1 MHVVVSETLRLA
13 ATRRLPEDYA
23 MNRHALTVSLALLMP
38 MAAPAAVTQSSPDGA
53 IVEHHY
59 TIAATPQAAWSALVH
74 PELWWPSDHTWSGDR
89 ANLRLEAQA
98 GGCFCENWGES
109 SAEHG
114 RVVMAVPGK
123 LLRIRGALGPM
134 QEMAV
139 TAVLTVKLT
148 ATEAGGTEATVTYRI
163 SGDASHKIDGFVP
176 GVDAVIGQ
184 QFGAF
189 AAYVSPATP
198 KPAP

>member
-1 MHVVVSETLRLA
+1 MTRYALA
-13 ATRRLPEDYA
+13 A
-23 MNRHALTVSLALLMP
+23 SLALLAP
-38 MAAPAAVTQSSPDGA
+38 VAATASVMQSSPDGA
-53 IVEHHY
+53 MVEHHFQ
-59 TIAATPQAAWSALVH
+59 IRASPQAAWSALVH
-74 PELWWPSDHTWSGDR
+74 PELWWPSDHTWSGNR

-114 RVVMAVPGK
+114 RVVMSQPGK

-134 QEMAV
+134 QGMAV
-139 TAVLTVKLT
+139 TAVLTVTLK
-148 ATEAGGTEATVTYRI
+148 ATDSGGTEATVTYRV
-163 SGDASHKIDGFVP
+163 SGDASHKVDTFIT
-176 GVDAVIGQ
+176 GVDEVIGQ

-189 AAYVSPATP
+189 AAYASASAA